1 MKNTKIVI
9 ENFLDTITVFD
20 LLVLKVKTHIIV
32 NFKLLYL
39 EVAAHTVYL
48 LKLQN
53 VFCIFTVYNYM

>member
-20 LLVLKVKTHIIV
+20 LLVLKVKTHIIF